1 MRLATTA
8 GGNEVLGRC
17 VCVHGHFYQPPRENP
32 WLEAVEVQDSAFPYD
47 DWNARVTAEC
57 YRPNQAARI
66 LDDQGRIAAI
76 VNNYARMSF
85 NFGPTL
91 LAWLE
96 RHDADCYQGIIEAD
110 RQSQDRFGGH
120 GSALAQPYNH
130 MILPLANRRDKFT
143 QVRWGVRDFQ
153 HRFGRHPEG
162 MWLPETAVDVETLE
176 VLAEARIGFTI
187 LAPHQAARVR
197 VLGADEWT
205 DVSGSRI
212 DTRMPYRAIL
222 PSGRSIVVFFYDGA
236 VSCAVGFGG
245 LLKDGG
251 DFARRLEAA
260 FVEGREGPQLVHVAN
275 DGETFGHH
283 HPRGDMA
290 LAYALDRLERD
301 GVRLVNYAQFLEMC
315 PPTHEVQIA
324 ENTSWSCSH
333 GIERW
338 RRDCGCRCGQQP
350 GWTQDWRA
358 FLRTALDEL
367 RDRLAPA
374 CEHLGNQLLRDL
386 WRARNE
392 YIDVILNRSPAMVAE
407 FLSRHER
414 CSLTEEERITVLRL
428 MELQRN
434 AQLMYTSCGWYFDDV
449 SGIETVQVL
458 HYTGRVVRLAQ
469 ELFGGRLEERL
480 LAELELAKSNIAE
493 HGDGRR
499 IYENWVRPAQIG
511 LVNVGAHHAATV
523 ALQGRPDPVSVVYC
537 YDVTQED
544 LQVARHGRAVLALG
558 RHKVSSRVTG
568 ESARQSF
575 AVLRLGDHDIRGG
588 VRDCTV
594 GADDERTMQAISEAF
609 AGDDLEATLRLLA
622 AHFNQ
627 SVFSLDSLLRD
638 QQRRMAKAMLA
649 ITRSE
654 LEAAYGDFFSRQA
667 ALVRHLNRLRVPS
680 PRPFRAAAEVVTDSK
695 LRQAAAQLPPDGT
708 AIASL
713 LAEASAEGLSVD
725 YAGLGEV
732 LSQTIEKIARRLRA
746 SPGNTGL
753 LETLDAAVRIARSLP
768 VEVDVW
774 EAQNAFWRSGRTL
787 YPELAREAGAG
798 NDGAAARLACFR
810 SLGDRLG
817 VALPSAGGDA
827 PV

>member
-1 MRLATTA
+1 MTMTNSE
-8 GGNEVLGRC
+8 GSGRC

-57 YRPNQAARI
+57 YRPNLAARI

-96 RHDADCYQGIIEAD
+96 RHDTDCYQGIIEAD
-110 RQSQDRFGGH
+110 RQSQERFGGH

-197 VLGADEWT
+197 ELGTTDWT
-205 DVSGSRI
+205 DMSGGHI
-212 DTRMPYRAIL
+212 DTRMPYRATL
-222 PSGRSIVVFFYDGA
+222 PSGRSIVIFFYDGPI
-236 VSCAVGFGG
+236 SCAVGFGG

-251 DFARRLEAA
+251 NFARRLQSA
-260 FVEGREGPQLVHVAN
+260 FVDGREGPQLVHVAN

-283 HPRGDMA
+283 HRRGDMA
-290 LAYALDRLERD
+290 LAYALDRLERED
-301 GVRLVNYAQFLEMC
+301 VRLVNYAEFLELC
-315 PPTHEVQIA
+315 PPTHEVEIE

-338 RRDCGCRCGQQP
+338 RRHCGCSGGTHT

-358 FLRTALDEL
+358 FLRTALDDL

-374 CEHLGNQLLRDL
+374 CEHLGNQLLRDV

-407 FLSRHER
+407 FVSRHER
-414 CSLTEEERITVLRL
+414 RSLTEEDRITVLRL

-434 AQLMYTSCGWYFDDV
+434 AQLMYTSCGWYFDDL

-458 HYTGRVVRLAQ
+458 HYAGRVVHLAG

-493 HGDGRR
+493 HGNGRS
-499 IYENWVRPAQIG
+499 IYDNWVRPAQID
-511 LVNVGAHHAATV
+511 LLNVGAHHAATV
-523 ALQGRPDPVSVVYC
+523 ALQGRPDPVSLVYC
-537 YDVTQED
+537 YDVTQEE
-544 LQVARHGRAVLALG
+544 LQIIERDRATLTMG
-558 RHKVSSRVTG
+558 RHRVSSRVTG
-568 ESARQSF
+568 ESARHSF
-575 AVLRLGDHDIRGG
+575 AVLRLGDHEIRGG
-588 VRDCTV
+588 VRDV
-594 GADDERTMQAISEAF
+594 DEADAPTLQEIAEAF
-609 AGDDLEATLRLLA
+609 ANDDRDGTLRLLA
-622 AHFNQ
+622 THFSQ

-649 ITRSE
+649 TTRSQ

-667 ALVRHLNRLRVPS
+667 ALVHHLHRLRVPS
-680 PRPFRAAAEVVTDSK
+680 PRPFQAAAELVTDSK
-695 LRQAAAQLPPDGT
+695 LRAAAAQLPPDAA

-713 LAEASAEGLSVD
+713 LADASSEGLTVD

-732 LSQTIEKIARRLRA
+732 LGQTVAKIARRLRA
-746 SPGNTGL
+746 NPGNTDL
-753 LETLDAAVRIARSLP
+753 LEKLDAAVRLARSLP
-768 VEVDVW
+768 VEIDVW

-787 YPELAREAGAG
+787 YPELAREAHAG
-798 NDGAAARLACFR
+798 NDHAAAHLACFR
-810 SLGDRLG
+810 ALGDHLG
-817 VALPSAGGDA
+817 VALPSGG
-827 PV
+827 